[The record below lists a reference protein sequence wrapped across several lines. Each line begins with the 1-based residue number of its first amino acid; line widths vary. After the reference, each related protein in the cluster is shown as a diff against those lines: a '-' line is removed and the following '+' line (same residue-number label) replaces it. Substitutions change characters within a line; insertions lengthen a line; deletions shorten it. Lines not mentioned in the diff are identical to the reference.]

1 MFKRLYVIS
10 TLLFG
15 SAFFWGSP
23 ALANTENCVNEVLQ
37 QPTWARYGF
46 DSASQVA
53 EVEHE
58 GTTYHWINLSD
69 SKLKQRKAFISSVF
83 ATNSE
88 GLCKLV
94 TIDITGPL
102 PTIQDYY
109 EVLGREVTDKFMQAF
124 REQS

>member
-1 MFKRLYVIS
+1 MFKRFSVVF
-10 TLLFG
+10 TLLFSSVLFG
-15 SAFFWGSP
+15 SSP
-23 ALANTENCVNEVLQ
+23 ALANTEACVNEVLK

-46 DSASQVA
+46 DFASQVA

-109 EVLGREVTDKFMQAF
+109 TVLGKEVTDKFVQAF
-124 REQS
+124 RNQ